1 MRIHH
6 SLVLAVLL
14 SLGTTGTVFA
24 ETVPAVAA
32 QTEPAATQTQ
42 QAVPS
47 LPVIP
52 SDENGEVLDPSL
64 FKAVKTVSGETL
76 SLGDGYAASQQD
88 QNALYFQNGANI
100 TVTHSNISKL
110 GHTTSIKGSRLN
122 GQNALVLSHNST
134 ALLEGC
140 VLNSQADGAAA
151 VFAAG
156 PEASVKL
163 HNTNVRTSGLWSP
176 GLAVQKEGKA
186 EANNVNIGTT
196 GAYSAALSAGG
207 GKSTV
212 TVTQST
218 LSTTGVE
225 SPIIY
230 SGGDIAVSE
239 VRGGAGAS
247 SLVVVEGSNVA
258 HLEYADFT
266 GGGTEGILLYRQL
279 SKVPDADHVTRFSA
293 KHASLRHVGAG
304 PMFFVT
310 NTNARIYAEMTGFQY
325 EGKELIRVG
334 ASHWGNEGQNG
345 AVLEFIGNNQPM
357 SGDIT
362 VDELSSV
369 TMTLQ
374 NESHWYGSINE
385 KKTAKSVKVGLD
397 GKSTWSLSGDAHVN
411 VLIDGDTTLKNIT
424 GNGYCIFYDSADP
437 LNHWLEGKT
446 FTLTGGGA
454 VTPEPAVMTA
464 K

>member
-88 QNALYFQNGANI
+88 QNALYFQNGASI

-225 SPIIY
+225 SPII
-230 SGGDIAVSE
+230 IPAV
-239 VRGGAGAS
+239 
-247 SLVVVEGSNVA
+247 
-258 HLEYADFT
+258 
-266 GGGTEGILLYRQL
+266 ILLFPKCAAGLELPVLL
-279 SKVPDADHVTRFSA
+279 SLKVPT
-293 KHASLRHVGAG
+293 
-304 PMFFVT
+304 
-310 NTNARIYAEMTGFQY
+310 
-325 EGKELIRVG
+325 
-334 ASHWGNEGQNG
+334 
-345 AVLEFIGNNQPM
+345 
-357 SGDIT
+357 
-362 VDELSSV
+362 
-369 TMTLQ
+369 
-374 NESHWYGSINE
+374 
-385 KKTAKSVKVGLD
+385 
-397 GKSTWSLSGDAHVN
+397 
-411 VLIDGDTTLKNIT
+411 
-424 GNGYCIFYDSADP
+424 
-437 LNHWLEGKT
+437 
-446 FTLTGGGA
+446 
-454 VTPEPAVMTA
+454 
-464 K
+464 

>member
-1 MRIHH
+1 M
-6 SLVLAVLL
+6 
-14 SLGTTGTVFA
+14 
-24 ETVPAVAA
+24 
-32 QTEPAATQTQ
+32 
-42 QAVPS
+42 
-47 LPVIP
+47 
-52 SDENGEVLDPSL
+52 
-64 FKAVKTVSGETL
+64 
-76 SLGDGYAASQQD
+76 
-88 QNALYFQNGANI
+88 
-100 TVTHSNISKL
+100 
-110 GHTTSIKGSRLN
+110 
-122 GQNALVLSHNST
+122 
-134 ALLEGC
+134 
-140 VLNSQADGAAA
+140 
-151 VFAAG
+151 
-156 PEASVKL
+156 
-163 HNTNVRTSGLWSP
+163 RTSGLWSP

-218 LSTTGVE
+218 LSTTGIE

-247 SLVVVEGSNVA
+247 NLVVVEGSNVA

-325 EGKELIRVG
+325 EGKELIRVKAG
-334 ASHWGNEGQNG
+334 RWGKEGQNG
-345 AVLEFIGNNQPM
+345 AALEFIGNNQPM

-362 VDELSSV
+362 VDALSSV

-374 NESHWYGSINE
+374 NESHWYGTINE

-424 GNGYCIFYDSADP
+424 GNGYHIFYDSTDP
-437 LNHWLEGKT
+437 MNHWLDGRT
-446 FTLTGGGA
+446 FTLTGGGS
-454 VTPEPAVMTA
+454 VTPEPAVMAA